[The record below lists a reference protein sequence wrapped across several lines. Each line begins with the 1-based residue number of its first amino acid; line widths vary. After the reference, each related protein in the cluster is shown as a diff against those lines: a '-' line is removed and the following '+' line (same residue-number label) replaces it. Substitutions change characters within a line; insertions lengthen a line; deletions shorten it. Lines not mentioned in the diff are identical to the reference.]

1 MSIAFLLEN
10 YQDVTDKVTSFNKK
24 NLHNKQ
30 ICSIFALLKLTSTR
44 LSTLKKQYKIMVKKA
59 SFNKIKFTIE
69 PYSRV
74 PYGSYLIKSSY
85 KGNNVSIVTTDAS
98 LYDYVDDGSNIKK
111 QRESRKQIYSMI
123 KDEANK

>member
-24 NLHNKQ
+24 NLYNKQ

-44 LSTLKKQYKIMVKKA
+44 LSTLKKQYKIMVKKG

-74 PYGSYLIKSSY
+74 PYGHYLIKSYY

-98 LYDYVDDGSNIKK
+98 LYDYIDDGSNIKK

-123 KDEANK
+123 KKEVNK